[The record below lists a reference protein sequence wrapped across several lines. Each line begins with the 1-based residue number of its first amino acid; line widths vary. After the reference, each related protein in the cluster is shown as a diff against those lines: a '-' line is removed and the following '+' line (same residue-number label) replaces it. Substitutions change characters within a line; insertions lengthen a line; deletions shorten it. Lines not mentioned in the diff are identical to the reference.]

1 MPRQSRRPWDDDN
14 DHHNLQLTLPS
25 RRDLDVQGDDEAD
38 RLDASEIDA
47 NATWAGYADAQARG
61 PQPPPRWLVTDDAA
75 IDREHGIVKTGKEAD
90 VHLVERTAPDGR
102 SCLLAAKSYRSRDHR
117 LFHRDAG
124 YLEGRRVRR
133 SRETRAMATRTAF
146 GLDLIAGQ
154 WAAAEH
160 AALSRLW
167 SLGLR
172 VPYPVQLDGTRLL
185 LEFIGDHA
193 GVAAPRL
200 AQVRGERSEL
210 VALWTD
216 LHASL
221 VALAEA
227 GYTHGDLS
235 AYNLLVDGG
244 RIVLID
250 LPQIVDVVGNP
261 QGPEFLRRDVTNVC
275 TWFTAHGVALEA
287 DSIADELLDIALR
300 QS

>member
-1 MPRQSRRPWDDDN
+1 MW
-14 DHHNLQLTLPS
+14 
-25 RRDLDVQGDDEAD
+25 
-38 RLDASEIDA
+38 ASYTD
-47 NATWAGYADAQARG
+47 ADALG
-61 PQPPPRWLVTDDAA
+61 PQPPPGWVVTDDAA
-75 IDREHGIVKTGKEAD
+75 VDVDCGVVKTGKEAD
-90 VHLVERTAPDGR
+90 VHLFERTAPDGSR
-102 SCLLAAKSYRSRDHR
+102 CLLAAKSYRSREHR
-117 LFHRDAG
+117 MFHRDAG

-167 SLGLR
+167 SLGLP
-172 VPYPVQLDGTRLL
+172 VPYPVQLDGMRLL
-185 LEFIGDHA
+185 IEFIGHRA

-200 AQVRGERSEL
+200 AQVRGEL
-210 VALWTD
+210 AQLWTD

-221 VALAEA
+221 VALAES

-235 AYNLLVDGG
+235 AYNLLVHEG

-261 QGPEFLRRDVTNVC
+261 RGPDFLRRDVTNVC
-275 TWFTAHGVALEA
+275 TWFTAHGVALDAEV
-287 DSIADELLDIALR
+287 IADGLLDIALR